1 MESDSI
7 QIYYL
12 LFLIFLLII
21 LSLQFPLYSAIFYLS
36 ILFMIVMVILQ
47 KYYEIQKE
55 KRDQYVERQQ
65 KEMEDDLFGI
75 LHLV

>member
-36 ILFMIVMVILQ
+36 IIFIIVMVILQ

>member
-12 LFLIFLLII
+12 LFLILLLII

-36 ILFMIVMVILQ
+36 IIFIIVMVILQ

-65 KEMEDDLFGI
+65 QEMENEIFSI

>member
-1 MESDSI
+1 MGSDSI

-12 LFLIFLLII
+12 LFLILLLII

-36 ILFMIVMVILQ
+36 IIFIIVMVILQ

>member
-12 LFLIFLLII
+12 LFLILLLII

-36 ILFMIVMVILQ
+36 IIFIIVMVILQ